1 MGEIQK
7 NLREIHSLGPATR
20 EWLVSHLQAPG
31 LGTTPISFTGFTEAR
46 NGYQFVRHNPPFSVI
61 LVSTAGEG
69 EVLIDGAW
77 APCPAGQ
84 AYVTAPRTLNA
95 YHIRPRRHWRLHW
108 VIYPESVRLPTL
120 DPGQAPRLVPV
131 STPGFRLAVE
141 GTCYENAGNTD
152 QAVVG
157 YWATI
162 VHRMALRILESN
174 VGDPRLDRLWLT
186 IGDDFGGA
194 WDLQRM
200 AKCAGMSQESLR
212 RLCLRHIDRP
222 PLSHLTHLRM
232 LYAADILCHT
242 QEKVASVAAR
252 VGYADAFAFST
263 AFKREM
269 GMSPKRFRR
278 THGPASVAI

>member
-1 MGEIQK
+1 MDRIPK
-7 NLREIHSLGPATR
+7 NLREIHLLGPATR

-31 LGTTPISFTGFTEAR
+31 LRATPISFAGFTEAR

-61 LVSTAGEG
+61 LVCTAGEG

-77 APCPAGQ
+77 VRCPAGQ
-84 AYVTAPRTLNA
+84 AYVMAPRALNA
-95 YHIRPRRHWRLHW
+95 YHIRPGRHWRLHW

-120 DPGQAPRLVPV
+120 GPGQPPRLVPV

-141 GTCYENAGNTD
+141 GTCYENSGKAD

-174 VGDPRLDRLWLT
+174 AGDPRLDRLWLT
-186 IGDDFGGA
+186 IGNDIGGA

-212 RLCLRHIDRP
+212 RLCLREVERP
-222 PLSHLTHLRM
+222 PLSQLTHLRM
-232 LYAADILCHT
+232 LHAADLLSCT
-242 QEKVASVAAR
+242 REKIASIAAR
-252 VGYADAFAFST
+252 AGYGDAFAFST
-263 AFKREM
+263 AFKRVM
-269 GMSPKRFRR
+269 RMPPSRYRLR
-278 THGPASVAI
+278 QNRSA